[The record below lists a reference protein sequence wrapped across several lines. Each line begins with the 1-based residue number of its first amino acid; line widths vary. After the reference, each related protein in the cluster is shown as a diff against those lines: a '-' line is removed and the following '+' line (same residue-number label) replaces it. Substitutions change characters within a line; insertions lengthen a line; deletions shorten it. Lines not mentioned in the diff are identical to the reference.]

1 MDQMSAP
8 EVQSLIGALSLLVS
22 DLQTSR
28 YITAAG
34 FAILIHD
41 HLITL
46 SDEVELIWRNPLSN
60 VSVLFLINRYVV
72 PAIIVVDLY
81 EAAGFARN
89 MPQLLPWMDLDRG

>member
-46 SDEVELIWRNPLSN
+46 SDEVCASQDSPLMLIHDLRPSLGG
-60 VSVLFLINRYVV
+60 VDMAE
-72 PAIIVVDLY
+72 PA
-81 EAAGFARN
+81 
-89 MPQLLPWMDLDRG
+89 Q